1 GAPRGAEGAMRLT
14 VDVGGEDR
22 VFQVEEAGDV
32 LRVHDGER
40 WHEVRLDGFRRSVR
54 CATLDDRRMSFGWRR
69 VDDAYEVLLDG
80 ITYSVR
86 VRDGRFEHLRKVTRG
101 PAVHDGE
108 TLVRAPIPGLVVA
121 VKVKPGDEVKKGQC
135 LLVLAAMKLENEI
148 SAPRDGTVGAVAAR
162 AGAPVEK
169 GATLV
174 TLAM

>member
-1 GAPRGAEGAMRLT
+1 MRLT

-54 CATLDDRRMSFGWRR
+54 CATLDDRRLSFGWRR
-69 VDDAYEVLLDG
+69 VDEAYEVLLDG
-80 ITYSVR
+80 ITYTVK
-86 VRDGRFEHLRKVTRG
+86 VRDGRFEHLRKIQRG
-101 PAVHDGE
+101 PAAHDGE
-108 TLVRAPIPGLVVA
+108 MHVRAPIPGLVVA
-121 VKVKPGDEVKKGQC
+121 VRVKPGDVVKKGEV

-148 SAPRDGTVGAVAAR
+148 SAPRDGKVTGVTAQAGSAVER
-162 AGAPVEK
+162 

-174 TLAM
+174 TMGPSSHA

>member
-1 GAPRGAEGAMRLT
+1 MRFT

-40 WHEVRLDGFRRSVR
+40 WHEVRLDAFRRSVR
-54 CATLDDRRMSFGWRR
+54 CATLDDRRLSFGWRR
-69 VDDAYEVLLDG
+69 VDEAYEILLDG
-80 ITYSVR
+80 ITYTVR
-86 VRDGRFEHLRKVTRG
+86 VRDGRFEHMRKVQRG
-101 PAVHDGE
+101 PAAHDGE
-108 TLVRAPIPGLVVA
+108 TVVRAPIPGLVVA
-121 VKVKPGDEVKKGQC
+121 VRVKPGDDVKKGQC

-148 SAPRDGTVGAVAAR
+148 SAPRDGKVASIGAKE
-162 AGAPVEK
+162 GMPVER